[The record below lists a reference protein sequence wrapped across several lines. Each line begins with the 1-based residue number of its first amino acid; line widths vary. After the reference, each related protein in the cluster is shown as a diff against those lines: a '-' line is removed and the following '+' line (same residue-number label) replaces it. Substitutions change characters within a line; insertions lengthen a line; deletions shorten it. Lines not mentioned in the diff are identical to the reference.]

1 MIVVPKRIHNLSM
14 NPEKLQVPRAAMS
27 EREESD
33 VRTYRRWRD
42 RRREAY
48 LQRPNSQPRL
58 STDMED
64 MLRFARI
71 WAPFGGVPEYETFV
85 RFGIS
90 IDKLVDRLSRILDD
104 YSRNSAS
111 S

>member
-1 MIVVPKRIHNLSM
+1 MPKRIHNLSM
-14 NPEKLQVPRAAMS
+14 NPEKLMVPRAAMS
-27 EREESD
+27 ERQESD

-48 LQRPNSQPRL
+48 LQRPNGQPHL
-58 STDMED
+58 SADMED
-64 MLRFARI
+64 MLRFAKI

-90 IDKLVDRLSRILDD
+90 IDEFVDRLSRILDD
-104 YSRNSAS
+104 CSRNSVS
-111 S
+111 Y